1 MENKKIKISSV
12 VLAGSYLYL
21 TLPIIIF
28 LLGWCRWYIGIP
40 VSLIAAAAL
49 VLCMRENKWGRNSG
63 TLEFAASD
71 KGKVVLIAV
80 VVLIWVCLSGV
91 GGYMWQNLDHQWRNS
106 IFELMV
112 NEKWPVLGQVDSEGG
127 MMSRGM
133 VYYIGYWLPSAIFGK
148 IFGLKMGYAMQYI
161 WAVIGILLFYS
172 LICIWR
178 KKIMVWPLFVFMFF
192 SGLDAVGAVFSQ
204 PGTLEVFGDMHL
216 EAWAEHYQFSSITTQ
231 LFWVFNQAIPVWL
244 ACGLIFLFEKP
255 KNMIFTWSLLMLSS
269 TFPFVGLLPFVVY
282 FMIRRSK
289 WEKDNCN
296 VVQVVQNCWRNW
308 GSLQN
313 ILAGGSIGIIS
324 SFYLL
329 GNNALPGNVR
339 ILQQGGGKA
348 ALLIILIMIAALA
361 LFIAIFWLTATVI
374 MKGGGKVLRN
384 AAFVILAAAVVF
396 KIADLSYSDW
406 QSPMFFWMNMTVF
419 YFLEAGVFMF
429 CLYPMVIDKQ
439 LFWLN
444 AVWLYVIPLIII
456 GNSNDFCMRA
466 SIPGLF
472 LIILWSI
479 QAIDR
484 KERTIR
490 AYLLIALLLVGAI
503 TPFHE
508 MKRSY
513 MNTRSYYEN
522 LSVDYNMVYM
532 GRNFSGSTDSFFW
545 KHIAKP
551 VKD

>member
-49 VLCMRENKWGRNSG
+49 VLCMRENKCVRNSD

-204 PGTLEVFGDMHL
+204 PGTLEIFGDMHL

-289 WEKDNCN
+289 WEKDNRN
-296 VVQVVQNCWRNW
+296 VVQVVQNCWQNW

-374 MKGGGKVLRN
+374 MKGGGKVLKN